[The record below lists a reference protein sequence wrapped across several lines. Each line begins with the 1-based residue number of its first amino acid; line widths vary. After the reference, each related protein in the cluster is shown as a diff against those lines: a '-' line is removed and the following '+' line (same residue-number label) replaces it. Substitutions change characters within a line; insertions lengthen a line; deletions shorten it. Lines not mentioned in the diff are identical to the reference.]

1 MLKKQN
7 NYPKPFPANVDEI
20 KYPEHALKIGNPL
33 FMTSNMTYGGQQPS
47 SADLPSKYFP
57 RPEAFTTQFLG
68 GQFSDTGLNCTKTPS
83 RVHTN
88 YDQ

>member
-33 FMTSNMTYGGQQPS
+33 FMTSNMTYGS
-47 SADLPSKYFP
+47 
-57 RPEAFTTQFLG
+57 
-68 GQFSDTGLNCTKTPS
+68 
-83 RVHTN
+83 
-88 YDQ
+88 